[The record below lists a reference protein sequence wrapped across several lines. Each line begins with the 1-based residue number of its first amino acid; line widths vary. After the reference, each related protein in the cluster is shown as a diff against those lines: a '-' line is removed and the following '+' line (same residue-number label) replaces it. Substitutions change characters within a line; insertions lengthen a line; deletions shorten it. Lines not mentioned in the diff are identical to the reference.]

1 MYEELSLNG
10 FIKEIREVT
19 SGPHPRK
26 FCFVLGAGA
35 SITSGIKSAQ
45 ELVNLWEKEL
55 LERNRE
61 KHLKQLHTLGP
72 QVMADSRFNDQAQV

>member
-61 KHLKQLHTLGP
+61 KHRQTGE
-72 QVMADSRFNDQAQV
+72 RIE